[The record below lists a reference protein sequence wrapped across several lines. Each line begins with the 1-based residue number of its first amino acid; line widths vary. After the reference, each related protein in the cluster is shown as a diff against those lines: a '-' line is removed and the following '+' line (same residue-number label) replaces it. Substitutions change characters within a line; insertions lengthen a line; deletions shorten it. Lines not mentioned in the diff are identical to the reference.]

1 MEGYYGRLCALLAL
15 SIMLELPLREAGY
28 GTLLF
33 GLLIISVSYAGR
45 HGASAKNLPGP
56 GRGVPGGQ
64 LLDPE
69 AERSAEGDR
78 NLRTARQGTCQAAPP
93 RVIRGQITTGLP
105 N

>member
-1 MEGYYGRLCALLAL
+1 MARWQPLRALRLVRATSMEGYYGRLCALLAL

-69 AERSAEGDR
+69 AERSAEA
-78 NLRTARQGTCQAAPP
+78 TE
-93 RVIRGQITTGLP
+93 I
-105 N
+105 